1 MRCPL
6 CGTRRA
12 KRLCP
17 ALGKEICPVCCGTSR
32 LVEIAC
38 PPTCGYLATAAVHPP
53 AVAKRQ
59 QERDL
64 ALMMPAIDGLSESQG
79 QLMSL
84 VLALAVRHG
93 SAGLGSARDAEL
105 IDGLSATQATLETAG
120 RGVIYQHRPA
130 TLPGQRLAT
139 DLATMIQDLA
149 AKAGRSLDAEAAAV
163 LGRVTRLAEAARK
176 TSPASETAFLE
187 FVKRIVR
194 TSERDGGA
202 GQSAERPAIIV
213 P

>member
-6 CGTRRA
+6 CDVRRA

-17 ALGKEICPVCCGTSR
+17 ALGKEICPICCGTLR

-38 PPTCGYLATAAVHPP
+38 PPTCGYLTAAAAHPP

-59 QERDL
+59 QDHDL
-64 ALMMPAIDGLSESQG
+64 ALLTPAIGGLTEGQSQ
-79 QLMSL
+79 LLSL
-84 VLALAVRHG
+84 VFSLAVRHG
-93 SAGLGSARDAEL
+93 SGGLGSARDAEL
-105 IDGLSATQATLETAG
+105 VDGLSAMQATLETAG

-139 DLATMIQDLA
+139 DLATMLQDLG
-149 AKAGRSLDAEAAAV
+149 AKAGRSLDADAAV
-163 LGRVTRLAEAARK
+163 VLARMTHLADIVRK
-176 TSPASETAFLE
+176 ASPGTDTAFLE
-187 FVKRIVR
+187 FVKRVVR
-194 TSERDGGA
+194 RSEREGRA
-202 GQSAERPAIIV
+202 ARPAERPAIIV

>member
-1 MRCPL
+1 M
-6 CGTRRA
+6 
-12 KRLCP
+12 
-17 ALGKEICPVCCGTSR
+17 CCGTSR

-38 PPTCGYLATAAVHPP
+38 PPSCGYLAAAAVHPP

-64 ALMMPAIDGLSESQG
+64 ALLMPAIDRLSDSQG
-79 QLMSL
+79 QMMSL
-84 VLALAVRHG
+84 VFSLAVRHG
-93 SAGLGSARDAEL
+93 SAGLGSARDPE
-105 IDGLSATQATLETAG
+105 IVDGLSAMQATLETAG

-139 DLATMIQDLA
+139 DLATMVQDLA

-163 LGRVTRLAEAARK
+163 LARVTRLAEAVRK
-176 TSPASETAFLE
+176 ASPASETAFLD
-187 FVKRIVR
+187 FVKRVVR

-202 GQSAERPAIIV
+202 GQSSERPAIIV